1 MENGKV
7 FSFFNISVLWLIW
20 TVQRIFVK
28 KAEKCAATFLF
39 EILSILVRIFYLAV
53 SNGPRITVLLSRLVY
68 KFC

>member
-7 FSFFNISVLWLIW
+7 FSFFNISVPWLIW

-53 SNGPRITVLLSRLVY
+53 
-68 KFC
+68 